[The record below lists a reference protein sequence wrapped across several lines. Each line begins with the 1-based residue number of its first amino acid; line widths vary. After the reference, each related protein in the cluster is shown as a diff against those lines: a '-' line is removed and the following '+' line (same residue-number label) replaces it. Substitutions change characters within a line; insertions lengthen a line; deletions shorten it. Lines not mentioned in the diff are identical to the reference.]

1 MSDGGSQ
8 YGVSIEAGTKLG
20 NYTIRTQIG
29 VGGMG
34 EVYRAYDPKISRDV
48 AIKVLPPEL
57 INDKDRLARFE
68 REARAT
74 GALNHPNIITIHE
87 IGEADGKPYIATE
100 FVEGQTLRRRI
111 RHPVTVFEALEIV
124 LQMASAL
131 SATHAAGVIHRDL
144 KPENVMLRPDGLV
157 KVLDFGLAKLGP
169 RRHVTTD
176 TNTPTLPI
184 FTTDSQAIVGT
195 LAYMSPEQVRGYEV
209 GAASDIFSLG
219 IILYEMVARRPP
231 FEAPTNSDLIVA
243 ILKTDP
249 LPLSHYVKDV
259 PQELERIVSKMLRK
273 DPATRYRSVDDLLI
287 DLKNLKRE
295 LEFGSHSSR
304 TTTHLSGI
312 DVVFHAVKSHKRAS
326 VAILAALLIVSVG
339 LGWWFW
345 SRTNESKAVMDSVGV
360 LPFSNAGAGQVA
372 EYLSDGITE
381 QLINSLAQL
390 PQLRVP
396 ARTTMFRYKGQNPD
410 PQKVGRE
417 LGVATILTGKIDQ
430 QQDDLNV
437 QIDLV
442 RVADGSQIWGKHY
455 NRKLVDLQTAREEIV
470 RDVSEQLLLKL
481 NQQQQQRLVKH
492 DTQNSEA
499 YDFYLR
505 GRFHLS
511 KRTSEGIR
519 AAIDFFQQAIAKD
532 PNFALAYAGLAD
544 CYILGGNSL
553 PWSDTEV
560 RQKAKD
566 AATKALSRDDGL
578 SEAHTSLAVVNMLYE
593 WDFPAAEVEFKK
605 AIEINPNYG
614 TAHHW
619 YAEYL
624 ATMGR
629 HDEALSEITGAQKL
643 DPMSVIIIRDIGMHH
658 YYAGQYDAAIQQA
671 QRALALDADFVPAH
685 RLLGLVYL
693 KQRRFN
699 ESINELQG
707 VVARTESERDRALLA
722 QAYAI
727 AGNRSE
733 ANRLLG
739 ELLKENMVS
748 PYYIAVG
755 YAGLGDRDRAFQFLE
770 RAYREQASMLQYL
783 KIHPTLESLRTDPR
797 FGELVKR
804 IGLPD

>member
-1 MSDGGSQ
+1 MT
-8 YGVSIEAGTKLG
+8 IEAGTKLG
-20 NYTIRTQIG
+20 NYEIRTQIG
-29 VGGMG
+29 AGGMG
-34 EVYRAYDPKISRDV
+34 EVYRAFDPKISRDV
-48 AIKVLPPEL
+48 AIKVLPADL
-57 INDKDRLARFE
+57 FNQKDRLARFE

-87 IGEADGKPYIATE
+87 IGEANGKQYIATE
-100 FVEGQTLRRRI
+100 FVDGQTLRRRM
-111 RHPVTVFEALEIV
+111 RHPLTIFEALDIA

-131 SATHAAGVIHRDL
+131 SAAHAAGVIHRDL
-144 KPENVMLRPDGLV
+144 KPENIMLRPDGLV
-157 KVLDFGLAKLGP
+157 KVLDFGLAKLAP
-169 RRHVTTD
+169 RRQVSVDTD
-176 TNTPTLPI
+176 TPTLPI
-184 FTTDSQAIVGT
+184 FNTDSQAIVGT
-195 LAYMSPEQVRGYEV
+195 LAYMSPEQARGYEV
-209 GAASDIFSLG
+209 GAPSDIFSFG
-219 IILYEMVARRPP
+219 IILYQMIARRPP

-249 LPLSHYVKDV
+249 LPLSHHVKDV
-259 PQELERIVSKMLRK
+259 PPELERIVDKMLRK
-273 DPATRYRSVDDLLI
+273 DPEMRYQSVDDLLV
-287 DLKNLKRE
+287 DLKNLKRN
-295 LEFGSHSSR
+295 LEFQSHPGLAVARKSA
-304 TTTHLSGI
+304 I
-312 DVVFHAVKSHKRAS
+312 DVAFKAVRDHKLAS
-326 VAILAALLIVSVG
+326 VAILAVVVILSIG
-339 LGWWFW
+339 LGRWFW
-345 SRTNESKAVMDSVGV
+345 SRTNNLETAMDSVGV
-360 LPFSNAGAGQVA
+360 LPFSSAGPGRVA

-381 QLINSLAQL
+381 QLINSLSGL

-417 LGVATILTGKIDQ
+417 LGVAAILTGRVGQ
-430 QQDDLNV
+430 QQDDLNI

-442 RVADGSQIWGKHY
+442 KVADGSQIWGKQY
-455 NRKLVDLQTAREEIV
+455 NSRLAEIQTARDEIV
-470 RDVSEQLLLKL
+470 RDVSEQLRLKL

-511 KRTSEGIR
+511 KRTGDGIK

-566 AATKALSRDDGL
+566 AATKALARDNTL

-593 WDFPAAEVEFKK
+593 WNFPAAEAEFKK
-605 AIEINPNYG
+605 AIELNPNYG

-629 HDEALSEITGAQKL
+629 HQEALGEITRAQQL
-643 DPMSVIIIRDIGMHH
+643 DPMSVIIIRDIGMHN
-658 YYAGQYDAAIQQA
+658 YYAGRYDVAIQQA
-671 QRALALDADFVPAH
+671 KNALALDPDFLPAH

-707 VVARTESERDRALLA
+707 VVSRTQSGRDRALLA

-727 AGNRSE
+727 SGDHAE
-733 ANRLLG
+733 ANRLLN
-739 ELLKENMVS
+739 ELVEEDQVS

-755 YAGLGDRDRAFQFLE
+755 YAGLGDKDRAFHFLE

-783 KIHPTLESLRTDPR
+783 KVQPTLENLRSDPR
-797 FGELVKR
+797 FGELARR